1 MNVSRRIQKGLAGR
15 GERRLPTGGG
25 RDTGDTTSARTR
37 GDASHLTETLARL
50 VRENPHPGR
59 GPSGRGRPPVHS
71 KAKLDF
77 ACLYMMACNHT
88 FREASRR
95 LDGMRDVWDEPAPDH
110 SWLAR
115 HMQTVDGGWMD
126 CMLARTAELCL
137 AELGGAT
144 APLGADSS
152 GAETD
157 RYRAVE
163 RPGPELE
170 GFVRT
175 EVKIYIKYHVTA
187 VPGHQIILST
197 LTTPGQRGRHVGA
210 SGHA

>member
-1 MNVSRRIQKGLAGR
+1 MDLNERVVADPERFGGPRGAATAHRRREGYWR
-15 GERRLPTGGG
+15 YYERA
-25 RDTGDTTSARTR
+25 DA

-59 GPSGRGRPPVHS
+59 GPPGRGRPPVHS

-126 CMLARTAELCL
+126 RMLARTAELCL
-137 AELGGAT
+137 AELGDAT

-163 RPGPELE
+163 RPSPELE

-187 VPGHQIILST
+187 VLGHQIILST
-197 LTTPGQRGRHVGA
+197 LTTPSNVA
-210 SGHA
+210 DT